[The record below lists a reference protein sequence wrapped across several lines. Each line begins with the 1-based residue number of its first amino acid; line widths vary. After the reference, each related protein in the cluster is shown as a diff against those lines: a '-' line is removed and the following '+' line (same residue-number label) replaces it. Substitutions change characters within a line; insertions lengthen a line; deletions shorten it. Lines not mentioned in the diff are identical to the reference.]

1 MNDPSKAAD
10 PPRRPAKSSDSEK
23 ARLERQSAALR
34 ENLRR
39 RNAQRR
45 GREADERD
53 SEPETSGLL
62 GK

>member
-1 MNDPSKAAD
+1 MSETSK
-10 PPRRPAKSSDSEK
+10 PEKTGRGPKSSDSEK

-45 GREADERD
+45 GRATGARD
-53 SEPETSGLL
+53 SEPSEGES
-62 GK
+62 

>member
-1 MNDPSKAAD
+1 MNDESNTGNATQR
-10 PPRRPAKSSDSEK
+10 PPKSSDSEK

-53 SEPETSGLL
+53 SEPTGDGS
-62 GK
+62 

>member
-1 MNDPSKAAD
+1 MKDEPNTGGAAKRG
-10 PPRRPAKSSDSEK
+10 PKSSESEK

-45 GREADERD
+45 GRKADAGD
-53 SEPETSGLL
+53 SEPTTDGS
-62 GK
+62 

>member
-1 MNDPSKAAD
+1 MTGTDKPSK
-10 PPRRPAKSSDSEK
+10 SSESEK

-45 GREADERD
+45 ARETGAGDSGKTERD
-53 SEPETSGLL
+53 PAGS
-62 GK
+62 K

>member
-1 MNDPSKAAD
+1 MTGAKK
-10 PPRRPAKSSDSEK
+10 PPKSSESEK

-45 GREADERD
+45 ARETPDSD
-53 SEPETSGLL
+53 SEVVSDDVQDP
-62 GK
+62 K

>member
-1 MNDPSKAAD
+1 MTRTGK
-10 PPRRPAKSSDSEK
+10 PPKSSESVK

-45 GREADERD
+45 ARETGARD
-53 SEPETSGLL
+53 SGKTNGEPADS
-62 GK
+62 K

>member
-1 MNDPSKAAD
+1 MSENAKPEKTGRG
-10 PPRRPAKSSDSEK
+10 PKSSESEK

-45 GREADERD
+45 GRATGTRD
-53 SEPETSGLL
+53 SEPSDNGN
-62 GK
+62 

>member
-1 MNDPSKAAD
+1 MTRTGK
-10 PPRRPAKSSDSEK
+10 PPKSSESEK

-45 GREADERD
+45 ARETGARD
-53 SEPETSGLL
+53 SGKTNGEPADS
-62 GK
+62 K

>member
-1 MNDPSKAAD
+1 MSGGGRSPKF
-10 PPRRPAKSSDSEK
+10 SESEQ

-45 GREADERD
+45 ARETDPRD
-53 SEPETSGLL
+53 SEPAKHDSAES
-62 GK
+62 K

>member
-1 MNDPSKAAD
+1 MSENAKPEKTGRG
-10 PPRRPAKSSDSEK
+10 PKSSESEK

-45 GREADERD
+45 GRATGTRD
-53 SEPETSGLL
+53 SEPSDN

>member
-1 MNDPSKAAD
+1 MTGTDKPSK
-10 PPRRPAKSSDSEK
+10 SSESEK

-45 GREADERD
+45 ARETGAGDSGKTERD
-53 SEPETSGLL
+53 SAGS
-62 GK
+62 K

>member
-1 MNDPSKAAD
+1 MTRTRK
-10 PPRRPAKSSDSEK
+10 PPKSSESEK

-45 GREADERD
+45 ARETGASDSGKTNGEPAD
-53 SEPETSGLL
+53 S
-62 GK
+62 K

>member
-1 MNDPSKAAD
+1 MSDDPQTGGAT
-10 PPRRPAKSSDSEK
+10 PRGPKSSPSEK

-45 GREADERD
+45 GREAGESD
-53 SEPETSGLL
+53 SEPKTDGS
-62 GK
+62 

>member
-1 MNDPSKAAD
+1 MTAEKSPEQTRTDG
-10 PPRRPAKSSDSEK
+10 RKSSESEK

-45 GREADERD
+45 GRESGEND
-53 SEPETSGLL
+53 SGITPEKS
-62 GK
+62 

>member
-1 MNDPSKAAD
+1 MSENAKPEKTGRGS
-10 PPRRPAKSSDSEK
+10 KSSESEK

-45 GREADERD
+45 GRATGTRD
-53 SEPETSGLL
+53 SEPSDSGN
-62 GK
+62 

>member
-1 MNDPSKAAD
+1 MTTE
-10 PPRRPAKSSDSEK
+10 KSSGPGRRDGRKSSESEK

-45 GREADERD
+45 VRESTGND
-53 SEPETSGLL
+53 SGDAPE
-62 GK
+62 KA